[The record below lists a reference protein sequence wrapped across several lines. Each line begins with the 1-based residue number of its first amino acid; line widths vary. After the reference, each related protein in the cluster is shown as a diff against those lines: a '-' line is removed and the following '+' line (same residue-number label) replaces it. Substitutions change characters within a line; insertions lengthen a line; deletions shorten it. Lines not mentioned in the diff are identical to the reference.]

1 MQHPWFISRQRNK
14 RSQVKVVPMRPE
26 FELLESR
33 LAPAATRYPE
43 FTLRDLHPSTP
54 TSGQDLGPATFRGTV
69 SGYYF
74 TNPG

>member
-1 MQHPWFISRQRNK
+1 MRHTWFVARK
-14 RSQVKVVPMRPE
+14 RAGRARAGVAPRRPAL
-26 FELLESR
+26 ELLEGR

-43 FTLRDLHPSTP
+43 FLLPDLHPGTP
-54 TSGQDLGPATFRGTV
+54 TSGQDLGPATFRGIV